1 MRIPSRPLRVAAT
14 ALAATVITLAPPAA
28 PARAQLF
35 GMSEQQEIQIGRQVE
50 AQVAKTY
57 GFVNDPEKT
66 HYVRTIGLR
75 LARVSERPSLPW
87 TYHIVRDSSVN
98 AFAAPGGLVFVT
110 RGLLPLVKSED
121 ELAFVL
127 AHDTTHIPH
136 RHAVDRAARERGAQM
151 RAARP
156 DQSRPR

>member
-66 HYVRTIGLR
+66 HYGWRASRSGPAFRGRTTSCGT
-75 LARVSERPSLPW
+75 PP
-87 TYHIVRDSSVN
+87 
-98 AFAAPGGLVFVT
+98 
-110 RGLLPLVKSED
+110 
-121 ELAFVL
+121 
-127 AHDTTHIPH
+127 
-136 RHAVDRAARERGAQM
+136 
-151 RAARP
+151 
-156 DQSRPR
+156 